1 MKAVKILV
9 ILFIIYAGLVAA
21 FETWLG
27 TSQPQGESSLLIT
40 TTDDDGNPHTRVV
53 SPLEVEGQLYV
64 AANHWPRRWYRRALV
79 NPQVE
84 VALDDAP
91 SAYLAV
97 TIDEEEYAS
106 VNAATALG
114 PVFRLLTG
122 FPPRYF
128 VRLDPRP

>member
-64 AANHWPRRWYRRALV
+64 AANHWPRAWYSQALERPDISATYKGETGDYTAV
-79 NPQVE
+79 PVTGE
-84 VALDDAP
+84 EHDRVDAAKP
-91 SAYLAV
+91 
-97 TIDEEEYAS
+97 
-106 VNAATALG
+106 LG
-114 PVFRLLTG
+114 TVFRILTG

-128 VRLDPRP
+128 VRLDPKV